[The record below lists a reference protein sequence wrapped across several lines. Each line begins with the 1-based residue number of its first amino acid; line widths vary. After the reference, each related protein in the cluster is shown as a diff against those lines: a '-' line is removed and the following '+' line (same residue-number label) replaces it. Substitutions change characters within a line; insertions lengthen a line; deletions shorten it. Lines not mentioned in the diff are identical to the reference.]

1 MSRAAWIRII
11 IVALLVVIVLVAV
24 RLHGAG
30 GRAHAQDVPGD
41 PAMGRRT
48 AETMCSDC
56 HAVDPKAV
64 SRGSN
69 APAFAAI
76 AHEPSA
82 TVLSLNAFLR
92 SNHRSMPNFI
102 LARADA
108 DNIVA
113 YILSLKRR

>member
-1 MSRAAWIRII
+1 MSRAAWIRVLVIA
-11 IVALLVVIVLVAV
+11 VLVVIVLVAV

-30 GRAHAQDVPGD
+30 GQALAQDVPGD

-48 AETMCSDC
+48 AEAMCSDC
-56 HAVDPKAV
+56 HAVEPKAA
-64 SRGSN
+64 SGGSN

-76 AHEPSA
+76 AQEPSA

-113 YILSLKRR
+113 YILSLKRK